1 MAAHGVIHG
10 VHHGAGHEGGLG
22 VCHRIY
28 HGVHHGDRAG
38 VGLFVVTYFS
48 EFPSRKKSSF
58 SHLMSNASFSQQQ
71 MPQSGREA
79 TPQLHKMMREKKTRK
94 FIKRFFRKF
103 SGQVNVV
110 LETMNFVKRKH

>member
-22 VCHRIY
+22 VYLGVC

-48 EFPSRKKSSF
+48 EFPSRKNIIFLSF
-58 SHLMSNASFSQQQ
+58 N
-71 MPQSGREA
+71 E
-79 TPQLHKMMREKKTRK
+79 
-94 FIKRFFRKF
+94 
-103 SGQVNVV
+103 
-110 LETMNFVKRKH
+110 